1 MLAFF
6 SLVLPVIID
15 GVTISRATLHNKDEI
30 ERKDLREKDL
40 IELQRAGEV
49 IPQILRVREWDVCSI
64 VQKIKTNVKK
74 S

>member
-1 MLAFF
+1 MTPWAELE
-6 SLVLPVIID
+6 PVIID

-49 IPQILRVREWDVCSI
+49 IPQILRISKNNKR
-64 VQKIKTNVKK
+64 
-74 S
+74 